1 MNCNTCTVLVGMLMV
16 GEAACVHVRV
26 RVCAVCV
33 RACACVCARVRACVC
48 RVRELCGK
56 SLYLLLHFTVNLKL
70 L

>member
-33 RACACVCARVRACVC
+33 RVRACV
-48 RVRELCGK
+48 RVCVRVC
-56 SLYLLLHFTVNLKL
+56 VCACV
-70 L
+70 